1 VIDEMKGVD
10 SSQEAIKEDNSSFIL
25 LSSPSPARGSE
36 KEADTHDNSPP
47 VTIPPPTMDR
57 TLGSLEDE
65 FVVLL
70 QRRATEEE
78 ADAKELRA
86 LASRLERIAKGRRR
100 LAANIMER
108 RHDH

>member
-25 LSSPSPARGSE
+25 LSSPSPAGGSE

-86 LASRLERIAKGRRR
+86 LACRLERIAKGRRR
-100 LAANIMER
+100 LAADIVQ
-108 RHDH
+108 RHDQ